1 MNLGVQ
7 NGAKMGI
14 RIQTMKPRDDISKLA
29 PRAPKTN
36 TQWGECFSKHLW
48 VAIVIIF
55 WLNWAGYLAVAGL
68 NLLAQVSYR
77 ISPFGV

>member
-14 RIQTMKPRDDISKLA
+14 QIQTMKPRDDISKLA

-36 TQWGECFSKHLW
+36 
-48 VAIVIIF
+48 
-55 WLNWAGYLAVAGL
+55 
-68 NLLAQVSYR
+68 
-77 ISPFGV
+77 SPTLVRHGSSPADAAYPLTFPPKQHQAEFMRQPYEN